1 MAVNEEVLLDIRV
14 QDQDALNNIAKL
26 TQANADL
33 KAQLAAVKK
42 EYTDGNVSQS
52 DYAKQSAVINAQI
65 KENTSGIRENSK
77 EIKTNAASVAS
88 AEGSINSMRARV
100 ADLTAGWNSLSK
112 TAREGDAGKQ
122 IQAEMFSLN
131 TSINAANKSV
141 GNFKDNIGNYP
152 QAMEGMMLSNTK
164 VGKTMESLGITAGT
178 SMKQMGESVSSG
190 VKAVSSSFKALLLNP
205 VVAFFAAIMVS
216 GMALYSVFKDFK
228 PVVDRLEQ
236 AMAALGAVFSVIKNS
251 IIGLITGQ
259 KSLKESTSGL
269 GGAMA
274 DAASQAA
281 KLKKAQQEL
290 EDAAFGVEEANK
302 REETQIQK
310 LMLQSRNRTL
320 SEADRAK
327 KLDEVQR
334 LNESIYQ
341 RNKKQNDEE
350 VSQAVK
356 NIAIKANLSKA
367 EQARLLREGS
377 DYARQIQDKV
387 SLSDKDVETL
397 HAALMKK
404 SDIEQ
409 QYIGIGEKAQ
419 NRIDQNAEKAAANAE
434 KAAEKAKA
442 AAEKRQA
449 AIEKQQ
455 DKEIKQ
461 AEDLLTLKKQN
472 QKDLDATMLID
483 PKYLDQRLKMLS
495 QNAEDE
501 KKIIDLKLKYHKF
514 SEEEAKI
521 ATQNADKEVVAGK
534 LALQKQQADQLIKE
548 LDYELQLNRANNT
561 ELLAGKKLTDKQ
573 IHDNKLSELQKQYE
587 DELKK
592 LSIKF
597 DSEEDGQDELNKQIT
612 LKNAEKN
619 AAIAQEN
626 ADFDK
631 AEQERR
637 VQARADNYA
646 NELSLLNENG
656 DRAIEIKKA
665 QLDAQ
670 MAVEIAAAQKNGAS
684 VLLVQDKYAKQKK
697 LIDRQASDARLDQEK
712 RISDGVANLFNK
724 TTKAGKIAASAS
736 TAIDTYKGAQA
747 AIAGMAG
754 AGPVGWALGA
764 IEAGV
769 IIANGVKTIANI
781 NKTSETGESS
791 VSSGSS
797 DATSGSSSGNTTTYT
812 NLPTLSGLYSSN
824 AQQNETAQTIAA
836 STPTPIVKV
845 TEITDMQNTVRVKE
859 NSKL

>member
-1 MAVNEEVLLDIRV
+1 MAVNEEVLLDVKV
-14 QDQDALNNIAKL
+14 QNQDALNNIAKL
-26 TQANADL
+26 TASNEELKRSLSDL
-33 KAQLAAVKK
+33 KK
-42 EYTDGNVSQS
+42 EYAGKEPSE
-52 DYAKQSAVINAQI
+52 YAAQAAVINAQI
-65 KENTSGIRENSK
+65 KENNAGIRENSK

-100 ADLTAGWNSLSK
+100 ADLTQGWNSLSK
-112 TAREGDAGKQ
+112 TAREGEAGKK
-122 IQAEMFSLN
+122 IQAEILSLN
-131 TSINAANKSV
+131 TSINAANVSV
-141 GNFKDNIGNYP
+141 GNFKDNVGNYP
-152 QAMEGMMLSNTK
+152 KAMEGMMLSNTK
-164 VGKTMESLGITAGT
+164 AGKTMESLGITAGT
-178 SMKQMGESVSSG
+178 SMKQMGESVASG
-190 VKAVSSSFKALLLNP
+190 VKAASASFKALLLNP
-205 VVAFFAAIMVS
+205 VVAFFAAIMVVV
-216 GMALYSVFKDFK
+216 MALYPVFKDFK
-228 PVVDRLEQ
+228 PIVDKLEQ
-236 AMAALGAVFSVIKNS
+236 SMAALGAVFSVIKNS

-269 GGAMA
+269 GSSMA
-274 DAASQAA
+274 DAARQAA
-281 KLKKAQQEL
+281 QLKKAQQEL

-302 REETQIQK
+302 REEVQIQR

-320 SEADRAK
+320 SDQDRAK

-341 RNKKQNDEE
+341 RNKRQNDEE
-350 VSQAVK
+350 ISQAVK
-356 NIAIKANLSKA
+356 NIAIKASLSRA

-377 DYARQIQDKV
+377 DYARQLQDKKD
-387 SLSDKDVETL
+387 LSDKDVEAL
-397 HAALMKK
+397 HSALMKK
-404 SDIEQ
+404 YDVEQ
-409 QYIGIGEKAQ
+409 QYVAIGEKAQ
-419 NRIDQNAEKAAANAE
+419 NRIDANAEKAAANAE
-434 KAAEKAKA
+434 KAAERAKA

-449 AIEKQQ
+449 AIEKAQE
-455 DKEIKQ
+455 KEIKQ

-472 QKDLDATMLID
+472 QKDLDQTLLID
-483 PKYLDQRLKMLS
+483 PKYFNERLRLLS

-501 KKIIDLKLKYHKF
+501 KKIIDLKLKYHKI
-514 SEEEAKI
+514 STEEAKI
-521 ATQNADKEVVAGK
+521 ATQNADKEVAAGK

-548 LDYELQLNRANNT
+548 LDYELQLNKANNA
-561 ELLAGKKLTDKQ
+561 ELLAGKKLTDKE

-597 DSEEDGQDELNKQIT
+597 DSEEIGQDELNKQII
-612 LKNAEKN
+612 LKNAERN

-631 AEQERR
+631 SEQERR
-637 VQARADNYA
+637 IQAQADNYA
-646 NELSLLNENG
+646 NELAALNENG

-684 VLLVQDKYAKQKK
+684 VELIQQKYAKSKK
-697 LIDRQASDARLDQEK
+697 LIDKQAADARLDQEK
-712 RISDGVANLFNK
+712 RIADGVANLFGK

-769 IIANGVKTIANI
+769 IIANGVKTIAQI

-791 VSSGSS
+791 VGAGSTENASSASGGS
-797 DATSGSSSGNTTTYT
+797 ATTYT

-836 STPTPIVKV
+836 SAPTPVVKV
-845 TEITDMQNTVRVKE
+845 TEITDMQNTVKVKE